1 MDYYLDTEFAE
12 RPCTIDLISIG
23 LVREDGVSYYAESS
37 EVNEDL
43 CNTWVRERVL
53 PQRTLPHSRRT
64 RNLIRRDILAF
75 IGDDT
80 PRFWGYFADY
90 DWVVFCWLFGSM
102 IDLPKG
108 WPMFCLDLKQELN
121 RLQISKDLLPKQ
133 NPESEHHA
141 LADALWIREAHAAVR
156 RMVAYDEEREGLSK
170 RLTL

>member
-23 LVREDGVSYYAESS
+23 LVREDGTAFYRESS

-43 CNTWVRERVL
+43 CNDWVKANVL
-53 PQRTLPHSRRT
+53 PKRTVSRHNRSL
-64 RNLIRRDILAF
+64 RSHIKNDILAF

-90 DWVVFCWLFGSM
+90 DWVVFCWLFGAM
-102 IDLPKG
+102 IDLPKH

-121 RLQISKDLLPKQ
+121 RLKIPKEALT
-133 NPESEHHA
+133 PPDPAFEHHA
-141 LADALWIREAHAAVR
+141 LADAQWTMRVHRTLLDGAQR
-156 RMVAYDEEREGLSK
+156 YPQDERWKGML
-170 RLTL
+170 